1 MSEPRAP
8 EALAPAPEGSTWG
21 RRTAFVYLGVVALA
35 FALLATELARGER
48 GLGSIAVSVLT
59 APWSAAL
66 ALLAQALAGAL
77 SAGAMRVLGFA
88 LTIACAL
95 LNARI
100 LYGMAARAER
110 DVRAARAER

>member
-1 MSEPRAP
+1 VPRMNDV
-8 EALAPAPEGSTWG
+8 PAPDALGPAPSGSRWG
-21 RRTAFVYLGVVALA
+21 RRTAGVYLVLVALA
-35 FALLATELARGER
+35 FALLFYELARGER

-66 ALLAQALAGAL
+66 AMLAQALAGSL
-77 SAGAMRVLGFA
+77 SEAAMRALGFA
-88 LTIACAL
+88 LAAASAL

-110 DVRAARAER
+110 DARVGR